1 MSSALGQTR
10 TIRAC
15 QLHVCFTP
23 KTGRSG
29 APAELAGKGQQ
40 QKWSPGLVGAF
51 LRTIVVRPVAGLVGA
66 DRARASMESR
76 GSAVTRRVRRVE
88 FPEVKNKLR

>member
-23 KTGRSG
+23 KPGRSG
-29 APAELAGKGQQ
+29 ATAELAEKDQQ

-76 GSAVTRRVRRVE
+76 GSAVTRRVRRVD
-88 FPEVKNKLR
+88 FPEVEV